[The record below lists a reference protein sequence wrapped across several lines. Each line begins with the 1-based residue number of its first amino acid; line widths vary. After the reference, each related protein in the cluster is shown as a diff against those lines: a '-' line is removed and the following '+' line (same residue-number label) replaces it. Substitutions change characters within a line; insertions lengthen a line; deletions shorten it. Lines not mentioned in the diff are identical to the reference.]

1 MAQLLLSPF
10 GTLLAEMREVQML
23 SRPAAAEGR
32 AVTAA
37 ARPAPEPDLRIETR
51 VVSGGRLSASEKA
64 PWLWMVSVLLHG
76 AFIAGVVVIPL
87 MLSEALPA
95 PAQGTRAYFV
105 GPASLVAPPP
115 PPPPPAASASARA
128 SAPKPKAPAPAPAAV
143 TTLTAPADIPEPAA
157 AEAAD
162 PAVAADSSAGGEAG
176 GVEGGVPGGI
186 VGGVVGGVPTVPPA
200 PVVPVRVGGE
210 IREPRKLRH
219 VTPVY
224 PDVAVAARV
233 RGSVI
238 LECMV
243 SPQGRVTDVTLV
255 RGVPLLNESAI
266 AAVRQWLYT
275 PTLKDGVPVPVIM
288 TVTVRFDL

>member
-1 MAQLLLSPF
+1 MARSVLSPF

-37 ARPAPEPDLRIETR
+37 ARPALEPDLRIETR
-51 VVSGGRLSASEKA
+51 VVSGGRRSASEKG
-64 PWLWMVSVLLHG
+64 PWLWAASVLLHG
-76 AFIAGVVVIPL
+76 AFIAGVVAVPL
-87 MLSEALPA
+87 MLSETLPD

-105 GPASLVAPPP
+105 GPASVVP
-115 PPPPPAASASARA
+115 PPPPPAPPAASAAARS
-128 SAPKPKAPAPAPAAV
+128 SAPKPKTPAPAAV
-143 TTLTAPADIPEPAA
+143 AALTAPADIPEPAA
-157 AEAAD
+157 AQAAD
-162 PAVAADSSAGGEAG
+162 AGVAPDSAAGGEAG

-186 VGGVVGGVPTVPPA
+186 VGGVVGGVPAPPA
-200 PVVPVRVGGE
+200 PVTPVRVGGE
-210 IREPRKLRH
+210 IREPKKLRH
-219 VTPVY
+219 VDPVY

-233 RGSVI
+233 RGSVF
-238 LECMV
+238 LECIV

-275 PTLKDGVPVPVIM
+275 PTLKDGVPVTVIM

>member
-1 MAQLLLSPF
+1 MAHSLVSPF

-51 VVSGGRLSASEKA
+51 VVSGGRRSASEKA
-64 PWLWMVSVLLHG
+64 PWLWTASVLLHG
-76 AFIAGVVVIPL
+76 AFIVGLVVIPL
-87 MLSEALPA
+87 MLSEALPT

-105 GPASLVAPPP
+105 RPASLVVPPAP
-115 PPPPPAASASARA
+115 PPPPPAASAAARR
-128 SAPKPKAPAPAPAAV
+128 SVPAPKALAAAAV
-143 TTLTAPADIPEPAA
+143 APLTVPADIPEPAA

-162 PAVAADSSAGGEAG
+162 PGVAADSSAGREVG

-186 VGGVVGGVPTVPPA
+186 VGGVVGGVPAPPA

-210 IREPRKLRH
+210 IREPKKLRH
-219 VTPVY
+219 VTPIY

-233 RGSVI
+233 HGSVL

-243 SPQGRVTDVTLV
+243 SPQGRVTEVRLV
-255 RGVPLLNESAI
+255 RGVPLLNESAM

-275 PTLKDGVPVPVIM
+275 PTLKDGVPVTVIM

>member
-1 MAQLLLSPF
+1 MAQSLLSPF

-32 AVTAA
+32 AVTVV

-51 VVSGGRLSASEKA
+51 VVSGGRRSASEKA
-64 PWLWMVSVLLHG
+64 PWLWTASVLLHG
-76 AFIAGVVVIPL
+76 ALIAGLVVIPL

-105 GPASLVAPPP
+105 GPASLVVPPPP
-115 PPPPPAASASARA
+115 PPPPPAASAAARR
-128 SAPKPKAPAPAPAAV
+128 SAPKPKALAAAAV
-143 TTLTAPADIPEPAA
+143 ATLTVPADIPEPAA
-157 AEAAD
+157 TEATD
-162 PAVAADSSAGGEAG
+162 PSVAADSSARREAG

-186 VGGVVGGVPTVPPA
+186 VGGVVGGVPAPPA
-200 PVVPVRVGGE
+200 PVAPVRVGAE
-210 IREPRKLRH
+210 IREPKKLRH
-219 VTPVY
+219 VSPVY

-255 RGVPLLNESAI
+255 RGIPLLNDSAM

-275 PTLKDGVPVPVIM
+275 PTLKDGVPVPVIL

>member
-1 MAQLLLSPF
+1 MARSLLSPF

-32 AVTAA
+32 AATAA

-51 VVSGGRLSASEKA
+51 VVSGGRRSASEKT
-64 PWLWMVSVLLHG
+64 PWLWTASVLLHG
-76 AFIAGVVVIPL
+76 AFIAGLVVIPL
-87 MLSEALPA
+87 MRSEALPA
-95 PAQGTRAYFV
+95 PAQGTRAYLV
-105 GPASLVAPPP
+105 GPATLVAPLP
-115 PPPPPAASASARA
+115 PPPPPAASAAARRSAA
-128 SAPKPKAPAPAPAAV
+128 KPMAPAPTAV
-143 TTLTAPADIPEPAA
+143 ATLTAAADVPEPGA

-162 PAVAADSSAGGEAG
+162 TDVAPDSSAGSEAG

-186 VGGVVGGVPTVPPA
+186 VGGVVGGVPAPPA
-200 PVVPVRVGGE
+200 PAVPVRVGGE
-210 IREPRKLRH
+210 IREPKKLRH
-219 VTPVY
+219 VDPVY

-233 RGSVI
+233 RGSVF
-238 LECMV
+238 LECIV

-255 RGVPLLNESAI
+255 RGVPLLNESAM

-275 PTLKDGVPVPVIM
+275 PTLKDGVPVTVIM

>member
-1 MAQLLLSPF
+1 MARSLLSPF

-32 AVTAA
+32 AATAA
-37 ARPAPEPDLRIETR
+37 ARPALEPDLRIETR
-51 VVSGGRLSASEKA
+51 VVSGGRRSASEKA
-64 PWLWMVSVLLHG
+64 PWLWMASLLLHG
-76 AFIAGVVVIPL
+76 AFIAGLVVIPL
-87 MLSEALPA
+87 MLSEVLPA
-95 PAQGTRAYFV
+95 PAHGTRAYFV

-115 PPPPPAASASARA
+115 PPPPPAASARA
-128 SAPKPKAPAPAPAAV
+128 SAPKPKAPAPVPAAV

-157 AEAAD
+157 TEAAD
-162 PAVAADSSAGGEAG
+162 PGVAADSSAGGETG

-186 VGGVVGGVPTVPPA
+186 VGGVVGGVPAPPA
-200 PVVPVRVGGE
+200 PVMPVRVGGE
-210 IREPRKLRH
+210 IREPKKLRH
-219 VTPVY
+219 VSPVY

-243 SPQGRVTDVTLV
+243 SPQGRVTDVMLV

-275 PTLKDGVPVPVIM
+275 PTLKDGVPVPVIL